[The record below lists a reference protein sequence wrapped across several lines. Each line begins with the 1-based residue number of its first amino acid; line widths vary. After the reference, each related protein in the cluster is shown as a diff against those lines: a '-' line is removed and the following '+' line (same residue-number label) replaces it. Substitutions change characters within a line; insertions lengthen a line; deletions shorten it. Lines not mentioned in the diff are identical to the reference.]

1 MLYKIVRKLLQWLF
15 KVVFRCEIS
24 GVEHIPLSGGLIIA
38 ANHAS
43 NWDPPMAAVFVLRP
57 VCFMAKQ
64 ELFSVPVFGQI
75 IKRLHAFPVKRGA
88 GDRGAIKAALQI
100 LKTGDCSGLF
110 PEGTRSHDGKMHKP
124 EAGIAFI
131 AAKANVPVVPT
142 ALIGA
147 ADIFGEKEKFPK
159 LKIRYGIP
167 MTFQGNPADRDEL
180 QAFSQQIMDEI
191 KKMIVFEQHK

>member
-24 GVEHIPLSGGLIIA
+24 GIEHIPLSGGLIIA

-43 NWDPPMAAVFVLRP
+43 NWDPPLAAVFALRP

-64 ELFSVPVFGQI
+64 ELFAVPVLGQI
-75 IKRLHAFPVKRGA
+75 VKQLYAFPVKRGA
-88 GDRGAIKAALQI
+88 GDRGAIKTALQI
-100 LKTGDCSGLF
+100 LKKGDCLGLF

-131 AAKANVPVVPT
+131 AAKAKVPVVPT

-147 ADIFGEKEKFPK
+147 ADIFGEKTKFPK
-159 LKIRYGIP
+159 LRISYGMP
-167 MTFQGNPADRDEL
+167 MLFQGNPADRDEL
-180 QAFSQQIMDEI
+180 QVFSQQIMDEI
-191 KKMIVFEQHK
+191 KKMITIEQNK